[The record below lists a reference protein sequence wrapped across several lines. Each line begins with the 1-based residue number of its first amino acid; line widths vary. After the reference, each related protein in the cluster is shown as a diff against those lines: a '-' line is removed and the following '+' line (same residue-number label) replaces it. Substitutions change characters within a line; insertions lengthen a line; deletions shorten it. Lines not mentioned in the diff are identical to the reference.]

1 MKDFGPCL
9 KGVWRLLRTVRWKV
23 LLSAFLQTVAAAASL
38 AFVWFSKRVVDIAT
52 GLTEGDLGL
61 GIGLLIGIM
70 VLQVLT
76 RIFVKYYEGR
86 ITILAKNKIRSDVF
100 EKALRSTW
108 TGKDKFHSAD
118 MANRMEEDI
127 RVITEFICCDIPTA
141 FVTVVQMIAAVVM
154 LFIFSSSLAWIL
166 IWIMPVAV
174 VGARLYFRRMRALT
188 TEIRTIDG
196 RINGH
201 LQETLQHRVLVK
213 TLGSIGASEDELSE
227 LQELERSRTVSRL
240 GYSALSRG
248 FMSVGFSAGYLVA
261 FIWGVLGLRDGSVT
275 YGLMVAFL
283 QMVGQVQRPVANL
296 ALYIPAFIRSLS
308 SEERLLEIGELPQEG
323 LYDDVMLDGAPGVR
337 VTDLTFAYEGR
348 VEPVLSGLN
357 FDFLAGKMTVIV
369 GPTGEGKSTLA
380 QLLLALLE
388 QYYPDKCEVIRP
400 QMGRPNQVVL
410 SVSSL
415 EEAEEQIQSCAN
427 YAPESISVSFD
438 EESTIE
444 DLLGF
449 EEKYAVHEDKSGA
462 ELRFA
467 SMMNTGNTFCY
478 SLSHDSE
485 RTFVLRFLSYSVGY
499 LAYLDMQTWLRCF
512 SDEAFSQRIQ
522 EFWTVNILPL
532 QGAEKDDYTK
542 AREAMQLLCDNASY
556 DWEERDS
563 IVNGQGSFRPEAH
576 SLSGFLSSGKIVCDG
591 YAKAYQWILKCM
603 GIDCLLVYGKSMPSE
618 EGHAWNKV
626 KIGENW
632 FNADV
637 CWRDT
642 GSGDMYFLKSDDFF
656 QNNWHQYRDTYVLT
670 SFASL
675 SSYSLW

>member
-52 GLTEGDLGL
+52 GQLDAPLGL
-61 GIGLLIGIM
+61 AIWLLVGIM
-70 VLQVLT
+70 VLQVLM

-86 ITILAKNKIRSDVF
+86 ITILAKNRIRSDVF

-141 FVTVVQMIAAVVM
+141 FVTVLQLIAAVVM
-154 LFIFSSSLAWIL
+154 LFVFSSSLAWIL

-213 TLGSIGASEDELSE
+213 TLGSVGASEEELE
-227 LQELERSRTVSRL
+227 ALQEQERSRTVSRL

-261 FIWGVLGLRDGSVT
+261 FIWGVLGLKDGSVT

-296 ALYIPAFIRSLS
+296 ALYIPAFIKSLS

-323 LYDDVMLDGAPGVR
+323 EYEDSLVEGAPGVR
-337 VTDLTFAYEGR
+337 LTDISFSYEGR
-348 VEPVLSGLN
+348 PEPVLSGLS
-357 FDFLAGKMTVIV
+357 FDFLPGKMTVIT

-380 QLLLALLE
+380 QLLLALLVPSSGRLELYGATSGSSDSDRASVPVSPATRCNFMYVPQGNSLLSGSVRANLLLARPSATDEELREALHLAAADFVLELPDGLDTPCAEIGRGLSEGQAQRIAIARALLRPGGILILDEATSALDPATE
-388 QYYPDKCEVIRP
+388 QL
-400 QMGRPNQVVL
+400 VL
-410 SVSSL
+410 SRIK
-415 EEAEEQIQSCAN
+415 ERFGQSK
-427 YAPESISVSFD
+427 
-438 EESTIE
+438 TIICITHRPAASQLA
-444 DLLGF
+444 DL
-449 EEKYAVHEDKSGA
+449 H
-462 ELRFA
+462 
-467 SMMNTGNTFCY
+467 
-478 SLSHDSE
+478 
-485 RTFVLRFLSYSVGY
+485 
-499 LAYLDMQTWLRCF
+499 LAL
-512 SDEAFSQRIQ
+512 
-522 EFWTVNILPL
+522 
-532 QGAEKDDYTK
+532 
-542 AREAMQLLCDNASY
+542 
-556 DWEERDS
+556 
-563 IVNGQGSFRPEAH
+563 
-576 SLSGFLSSGKIVCDG
+576 
-591 YAKAYQWILKCM
+591 
-603 GIDCLLVYGKSMPSE
+603 
-618 EGHAWNKV
+618 
-626 KIGENW
+626 
-632 FNADV
+632 
-637 CWRDT
+637 
-642 GSGDMYFLKSDDFF
+642 
-656 QNNWHQYRDTYVLT
+656 
-670 SFASL
+670 
-675 SSYSLW
+675 

>member
-23 LLSAFLQTVAAAASL
+23 LFSAFLQTVAAAASL

-52 GLTEGDLGL
+52 GQVDAPLGVA
-61 GIGLLIGIM
+61 IWLLVGIM
-70 VLQVLT
+70 ALQVLT

-86 ITILAKNKIRSDVF
+86 ITIQAKNKIRSDVF

-141 FVTVVQMIAAVVM
+141 FVTVLQLIAAVVM
-154 LFIFSSSLAWIL
+154 LFVFSSSLAWIL

-213 TLGSIGASEDELSE
+213 TLGSVGASEEELE
-227 LQELERSRTVSRL
+227 ALQEQERSRTVSRL

-261 FIWGVLGLRDGSVT
+261 FIWGVLGLKDGSVT

-296 ALYIPAFIRSLS
+296 ALYIPAFIKSLS

-323 LYDDVMLDGAPGVR
+323 LYEDELLEGAPGVR

-348 VEPVLSGLN
+348 PEPVLSGLS
-357 FDFLAGKMTVIV
+357 FDFLPGKMTVIT

-388 QYYPDKCEVIRP
+388 PTSGRIELYSPVLPDSSSVLPDGSAVQGSSVMPGLDRAAVPVSPATRCNFMYVPQGNTLLSGSVRANLLLARP
-400 QMGRPNQVVL
+400 SATDEELREALHLAAADFVLELPDGLDTPCAEIGRGLSEGQAQRIAIARALLRPGGILILDEATSALDPATEQLVL
-410 SVSSL
+410 SRIKERFGSSK
-415 EEAEEQIQSCAN
+415 
-427 YAPESISVSFD
+427 
-438 EESTIE
+438 TIICIT
-444 DLLGF
+444 
-449 EEKYAVHEDKSGA
+449 H
-462 ELRFA
+462 
-467 SMMNTGNTFCY
+467 
-478 SLSHDSE
+478 
-485 RTFVLRFLSYSVGY
+485 
-499 LAYLDMQTWLRCF
+499 
-512 SDEAFSQRIQ
+512 
-522 EFWTVNILPL
+522 
-532 QGAEKDDYTK
+532 
-542 AREAMQLLCDNASY
+542 
-556 DWEERDS
+556 
-563 IVNGQGSFRPEAH
+563 RPA
-576 SLSGFLSSGKIVCDG
+576 
-591 YAKAYQWILKCM
+591 A
-603 GIDCLLVYGKSMPSE
+603 
-618 EGHAWNKV
+618 
-626 KIGENW
+626 
-632 FNADV
+632 
-637 CWRDT
+637 
-642 GSGDMYFLKSDDFF
+642 
-656 QNNWHQYRDTYVLT
+656 
-670 SFASL
+670 ASL
-675 SSYSLW
+675 ADSHLAL

>member
-9 KGVWRLLRTVRWKV
+9 KGVWKLLRTVRWKV

-52 GLTEGDLGL
+52 GQMDGNLGL

-70 VLQVLT
+70 ALQVLT

-154 LFIFSSSLAWIL
+154 LFVFSSSLAWIL

-213 TLGSIGASEDELSE
+213 TLGSIGASEDELSQ

-261 FIWGVLGLRDGSVT
+261 FIWGVLGLRDGSVS

-323 LYDDVMLDGAPGVR
+323 LYEDVMLEGAPGVR

-357 FDFLAGKMTVIV
+357 FDFLGGKMTVIV

-388 QYYPDKCEVIRP
+388 PSGGKIELVMPDSSSVPVSPATRSNFMYVPQGNSLLSGSVRANLLLARP
-400 QMGRPNQVVL
+400 SATDEELREALHLAAADFVL
-410 SVSSL
+410 EL
-415 EEAEEQIQSCAN
+415 PDGLDTSCAEIGRGLSEGQ
-427 YAPESISVSFD
+427 AQRIA
-438 EESTIE
+438 IARA
-444 DLLGF
+444 LLRPG
-449 EEKYAVHEDKSGA
+449 GI
-462 ELRFA
+462 LI
-467 SMMNTGNTFCY
+467 
-478 SLSHDSE
+478 L
-485 RTFVLRFLSYSVGY
+485 
-499 LAYLDMQTWLRCF
+499 
-512 SDEAFSQRIQ
+512 DEATSALDAETEKLVLERIKERFGQ
-522 EFWTVNILPL
+522 SKTIICITHRPAAVAI
-532 QGAEKDDYTK
+532 ADYVC
-542 AREAMQLLCDNASY
+542 QL
-556 DWEERDS
+556 
-563 IVNGQGSFRPEAH
+563 
-576 SLSGFLSSGKIVCDG
+576 
-591 YAKAYQWILKCM
+591 
-603 GIDCLLVYGKSMPSE
+603 
-618 EGHAWNKV
+618 
-626 KIGENW
+626 
-632 FNADV
+632 
-637 CWRDT
+637 
-642 GSGDMYFLKSDDFF
+642 
-656 QNNWHQYRDTYVLT
+656 
-670 SFASL
+670 
-675 SSYSLW
+675 

>member
-38 AFVWFSKRVVDIAT
+38 AFVWFSKKVVDIAT
-52 GLTEGDLGL
+52 GQLDAPLGVA
-61 GIGLLIGIM
+61 IWLLVGIM

-86 ITILAKNKIRSDVF
+86 ITITAKNKIRSEVF

-141 FVTVVQMIAAVVM
+141 FVTVLQLIAAVVM
-154 LFIFSSSLAWIL
+154 LFVFSSSLAWIL
-166 IWIMPVAV
+166 VWIMPVAV

-213 TLGSIGASEDELSE
+213 NLGSVGASEEELE
-227 LQELERSRTVSRL
+227 ALQEQERSRTVSRL

-261 FIWGVLGLRDGSVT
+261 FIWGVLGLKDGSVT

-296 ALYIPAFIRSLS
+296 ALYIPAFIKSLS

-323 LYDDVMLDGAPGVR
+323 EYEDILVEGAPGVR
-337 VTDLTFAYEGR
+337 LTDISFSYEGR
-348 VEPVLSGLN
+348 PEPVLSGLS
-357 FDFLAGKMTVIV
+357 FDFLPGKMTVIT

-388 QYYPDKCEVIRP
+388 P
-400 QMGRPNQVVL
+400 
-410 SVSSL
+410 
-415 EEAEEQIQSCAN
+415 
-427 YAPESISVSFD
+427 
-438 EESTIE
+438 T
-444 DLLGF
+444 
-449 EEKYAVHEDKSGA
+449 
-462 ELRFA
+462 
-467 SMMNTGNTFCY
+467 
-478 SLSHDSE
+478 
-485 RTFVLRFLSYSVGY
+485 
-499 LAYLDMQTWLRCF
+499 
-512 SDEAFSQRIQ
+512 
-522 EFWTVNILPL
+522 
-532 QGAEKDDYTK
+532 
-542 AREAMQLLCDNASY
+542 
-556 DWEERDS
+556 
-563 IVNGQGSFRPEAH
+563 
-576 SLSGFLSSGKIVCDG
+576 SGKIELYDPDRASVPVSPATRCNFMYVPQGNSLLSGSVRANLLLARPSATDEELREALHLAAADFVLELPDG
-591 YAKAYQWILKCM
+591 LDTPCAEIGRGLSEGQAQRIAIARALLRPGGIL
-603 GIDCLLVYGKSMPSE
+603 ILDEATSALDPATEQLVLSRIKERFGQSKTIICITHRPAASQL
-618 EGHAWNKV
+618 
-626 KIGENW
+626 
-632 FNADV
+632 AD
-637 CWRDT
+637 
-642 GSGDMYFLKSDDFF
+642 L
-656 QNNWHQYRDTYVLT
+656 HL
-670 SFASL
+670 AL
-675 SSYSLW
+675 

>member
-52 GLTEGDLGL
+52 GQLDAPLGL
-61 GIGLLIGIM
+61 AIWLLVGIM
-70 VLQVLT
+70 VLQVLM

-86 ITILAKNKIRSDVF
+86 ITILAKNRIRSDVF

-141 FVTVVQMIAAVVM
+141 FVTVLQLIAAVVM
-154 LFIFSSSLAWIL
+154 LFVFSSSLAWIL

-213 TLGSIGASEDELSE
+213 TLGSVGASEEELE
-227 LQELERSRTVSRL
+227 ALQEQERSRTVSRL

-296 ALYIPAFIRSLS
+296 ALYIPAFIKSLS

-323 LYDDVMLDGAPGVR
+323 EYEDILVEGAPGVR
-337 VTDLTFAYEGR
+337 LTDVSFSYEGR
-348 VEPVLSGLN
+348 PEPVLSGLS
-357 FDFLAGKMTVIV
+357 FDFLPGKMTVIT

-380 QLLLALLE
+380 QLLLALLVPSSGRLE
-388 QYYPDKCEVIRP
+388 LYGATTGSSDSDRASVPVSPATRCNFMYVPQGNSLLSGSVRANLLLARP
-400 QMGRPNQVVL
+400 
-410 SVSSL
+410 S
-415 EEAEEQIQSCAN
+415 AT
-427 YAPESISVSFD
+427 D
-438 EESTIE
+438 EE
-444 DLLGF
+444 
-449 EEKYAVHEDKSGA
+449 
-462 ELRFA
+462 LREA
-467 SMMNTGNTFCY
+467 
-478 SLSHDSE
+478 LHLAAAD
-485 RTFVLRFLSYSVGY
+485 FVLELPDGLDTPCAEIGRGLSEGQAQRIAIARA
-499 LAYLDMQTWLRCF
+499 LLRPGGILIL
-512 SDEAFSQRIQ
+512 DEATSALDADTEALVLERIK
-522 EFWTVNILPL
+522 EHF
-532 QGAEKDDYTK
+532 
-542 AREAMQLLCDNASY
+542 
-556 DWEERDS
+556 
-563 IVNGQGSFRPEAH
+563 
-576 SLSGFLSSGKIVCDG
+576 
-591 YAKAYQWILKCM
+591 
-603 GIDCLLVYGKSMPSE
+603 GKSKTIICITHRP
-618 EGHAWNKV
+618 AAV
-626 KIGENW
+626 DL
-632 FNADV
+632 ADSV
-637 CWRDT
+637 CK
-642 GSGDMYFLKSDDFF
+642 L
-656 QNNWHQYRDTYVLT
+656 
-670 SFASL
+670 
-675 SSYSLW
+675 

>member
-388 QYYPDKCEVIRP
+388 PSGGKIELVMPDSSSVPVSPATRCNFMYVPQGNTLLSGSVRANLLLARP
-400 QMGRPNQVVL
+400 SASDEELREALHLAGGRQRAAVVGPAAADFVFEL
-410 SVSSL
+410 PDGL
-415 EEAEEQIQSCAN
+415 DTSCAEIGRGLSEGQ
-427 YAPESISVSFD
+427 AQRIA
-438 EESTIE
+438 IARA
-444 DLLGF
+444 LLRPG
-449 EEKYAVHEDKSGA
+449 GI
-462 ELRFA
+462 LI
-467 SMMNTGNTFCY
+467 
-478 SLSHDSE
+478 L
-485 RTFVLRFLSYSVGY
+485 
-499 LAYLDMQTWLRCF
+499 
-512 SDEAFSQRIQ
+512 DEATSALDAETEKLVLERIKERFGQ
-522 EFWTVNILPL
+522 SKTIICITHRPAAVAL
-532 QGAEKDDYTK
+532 ADYVC
-542 AREAMQLLCDNASY
+542 QL
-556 DWEERDS
+556 
-563 IVNGQGSFRPEAH
+563 
-576 SLSGFLSSGKIVCDG
+576 
-591 YAKAYQWILKCM
+591 
-603 GIDCLLVYGKSMPSE
+603 
-618 EGHAWNKV
+618 
-626 KIGENW
+626 
-632 FNADV
+632 
-637 CWRDT
+637 
-642 GSGDMYFLKSDDFF
+642 
-656 QNNWHQYRDTYVLT
+656 
-670 SFASL
+670 
-675 SSYSLW
+675 

>member
-52 GLTEGDLGL
+52 GQLDAPLGL
-61 GIGLLIGIM
+61 AIWLLVGIM
-70 VLQVLT
+70 VLQVLM

-86 ITILAKNKIRSDVF
+86 ITILAKNRIRSDVF

-141 FVTVVQMIAAVVM
+141 FVTVLQLIAAVVM
-154 LFIFSSSLAWIL
+154 LFVFSSSLAWIL

-213 TLGSIGASEDELSE
+213 TLGSVGASEEELE
-227 LQELERSRTVSRL
+227 ALQEQERSRTVSRL

-261 FIWGVLGLRDGSVT
+261 FIWGVLGLKDGSVT

-296 ALYIPAFIRSLS
+296 ALYIPAFIKSLS

-323 LYDDVMLDGAPGVR
+323 EYEDILVEGAPGVR
-337 VTDLTFAYEGR
+337 LTDISFSYEGR
-348 VEPVLSGLN
+348 PEPVLSGLS
-357 FDFLAGKMTVIV
+357 FDFLPGKMTVIT

-380 QLLLALLE
+380 QLLLALLVPSSGRLELYGATTGSSDSDRASVPVSPATRCNFMYVPQGNSLLSGSVRANLLLARPSATDEELREALHLAAADFVLELPDGLDTPCAEIGRGLSEGQAQRIAIARALLRPGGILILDEATSALDPATE
-388 QYYPDKCEVIRP
+388 QL
-400 QMGRPNQVVL
+400 VL
-410 SVSSL
+410 SRIK
-415 EEAEEQIQSCAN
+415 ERFGQSK
-427 YAPESISVSFD
+427 
-438 EESTIE
+438 TIICITHRPAASQLA
-444 DLLGF
+444 DL
-449 EEKYAVHEDKSGA
+449 H
-462 ELRFA
+462 
-467 SMMNTGNTFCY
+467 
-478 SLSHDSE
+478 
-485 RTFVLRFLSYSVGY
+485 
-499 LAYLDMQTWLRCF
+499 LAL
-512 SDEAFSQRIQ
+512 
-522 EFWTVNILPL
+522 
-532 QGAEKDDYTK
+532 
-542 AREAMQLLCDNASY
+542 
-556 DWEERDS
+556 
-563 IVNGQGSFRPEAH
+563 
-576 SLSGFLSSGKIVCDG
+576 
-591 YAKAYQWILKCM
+591 
-603 GIDCLLVYGKSMPSE
+603 
-618 EGHAWNKV
+618 
-626 KIGENW
+626 
-632 FNADV
+632 
-637 CWRDT
+637 
-642 GSGDMYFLKSDDFF
+642 
-656 QNNWHQYRDTYVLT
+656 
-670 SFASL
+670 
-675 SSYSLW
+675 

>member
-52 GLTEGDLGL
+52 GQLDAPLGL
-61 GIGLLIGIM
+61 AIWLLVGIM
-70 VLQVLT
+70 VLQVLM

-86 ITILAKNKIRSDVF
+86 ITILAKNRIRSDVF

-141 FVTVVQMIAAVVM
+141 FVTVLQLIAAVVM
-154 LFIFSSSLAWIL
+154 LFVFSSSLAWIL

-213 TLGSIGASEDELSE
+213 TLGSVGASEEDLEA
-227 LQELERSRTVSRL
+227 LQEQERSRTVSRL

-261 FIWGVLGLRDGSVT
+261 FIWGVLGLKDGSVT

-296 ALYIPAFIRSLS
+296 ALYIPAFIKSLS

-323 LYDDVMLDGAPGVR
+323 EYEDILVEGAPGVR
-337 VTDLTFAYEGR
+337 LTDISFSYEGR
-348 VEPVLSGLN
+348 PEPVLSGLS
-357 FDFLAGKMTVIV
+357 FDFLPGKMTVIT

-380 QLLLALLE
+380 QLLLALLVPSSGRLELYGATSGSSDSDRASVPVSPATRCNFMYVPQGNSLLSGSVRANLLLARPSATDEELREALHLAAADFVLELPDGLDTPCAEIGRGLSEGQAQRIAIARALLRPGGILILDEATSALDPATE
-388 QYYPDKCEVIRP
+388 QL
-400 QMGRPNQVVL
+400 VL
-410 SVSSL
+410 SRIK
-415 EEAEEQIQSCAN
+415 ERFGQSK
-427 YAPESISVSFD
+427 
-438 EESTIE
+438 TIICITHRPAASQLA
-444 DLLGF
+444 DL
-449 EEKYAVHEDKSGA
+449 H
-462 ELRFA
+462 
-467 SMMNTGNTFCY
+467 
-478 SLSHDSE
+478 
-485 RTFVLRFLSYSVGY
+485 
-499 LAYLDMQTWLRCF
+499 LAL
-512 SDEAFSQRIQ
+512 
-522 EFWTVNILPL
+522 
-532 QGAEKDDYTK
+532 
-542 AREAMQLLCDNASY
+542 
-556 DWEERDS
+556 
-563 IVNGQGSFRPEAH
+563 
-576 SLSGFLSSGKIVCDG
+576 
-591 YAKAYQWILKCM
+591 
-603 GIDCLLVYGKSMPSE
+603 
-618 EGHAWNKV
+618 
-626 KIGENW
+626 
-632 FNADV
+632 
-637 CWRDT
+637 
-642 GSGDMYFLKSDDFF
+642 
-656 QNNWHQYRDTYVLT
+656 
-670 SFASL
+670 
-675 SSYSLW
+675 

>member
-52 GLTEGDLGL
+52 GQVDAPLGL
-61 GIGLLIGIM
+61 AIWLLVGIM
-70 VLQVLT
+70 VLQVLM

-86 ITILAKNKIRSDVF
+86 ITILAKNRIRSDIF

-141 FVTVVQMIAAVVM
+141 FVTVLQLIAAVVM
-154 LFIFSSSLAWIL
+154 LFVFSSSLAWIL

-213 TLGSIGASEDELSE
+213 TLGSVGASEEELE
-227 LQELERSRTVSRL
+227 ALQEQERSRTVSRL

-261 FIWGVLGLRDGSVT
+261 FIWGVLGLKDGSVT

-296 ALYIPAFIRSLS
+296 ALYIPAFIKSLS

-323 LYDDVMLDGAPGVR
+323 EYEDILVEGAPGVR
-337 VTDLTFAYEGR
+337 LTDVSFSYEGR
-348 VEPVLSGLN
+348 PEPVLSGLS
-357 FDFLAGKMTVIV
+357 FDFLPGKMTVIT

-380 QLLLALLE
+380 QLLLALLIPSSGRLELYGATSGSSDSDRASVLVSPATRCNFMYVPQGNSLLSGSVRANLLLARPSATDEELREALHLAVADFVLELPDGLDTPCAEIGRGLSEGQAQRIAIARALLRPGGILILDEATSALDPTTE
-388 QYYPDKCEVIRP
+388 QL
-400 QMGRPNQVVL
+400 VL
-410 SVSSL
+410 SRIK
-415 EEAEEQIQSCAN
+415 ERFGQSK
-427 YAPESISVSFD
+427 
-438 EESTIE
+438 TIICITHRPAASQLA
-444 DLLGF
+444 DL
-449 EEKYAVHEDKSGA
+449 H
-462 ELRFA
+462 
-467 SMMNTGNTFCY
+467 
-478 SLSHDSE
+478 
-485 RTFVLRFLSYSVGY
+485 
-499 LAYLDMQTWLRCF
+499 LAL
-512 SDEAFSQRIQ
+512 
-522 EFWTVNILPL
+522 
-532 QGAEKDDYTK
+532 
-542 AREAMQLLCDNASY
+542 
-556 DWEERDS
+556 
-563 IVNGQGSFRPEAH
+563 
-576 SLSGFLSSGKIVCDG
+576 
-591 YAKAYQWILKCM
+591 
-603 GIDCLLVYGKSMPSE
+603 
-618 EGHAWNKV
+618 
-626 KIGENW
+626 
-632 FNADV
+632 
-637 CWRDT
+637 
-642 GSGDMYFLKSDDFF
+642 
-656 QNNWHQYRDTYVLT
+656 
-670 SFASL
+670 
-675 SSYSLW
+675 

>member
-52 GLTEGDLGL
+52 GQLDAPLGL
-61 GIGLLIGIM
+61 AIWLLVGIM
-70 VLQVLT
+70 VLQVLM

-86 ITILAKNKIRSDVF
+86 ITILAKNRIRSDVF

-141 FVTVVQMIAAVVM
+141 FVTVLQLIAAVVM
-154 LFIFSSSLAWIL
+154 LFVFSSSLAWIL

-213 TLGSIGASEDELSE
+213 TLGSVGASEEELE
-227 LQELERSRTVSRL
+227 ALQEQERSKTVSRL

-261 FIWGVLGLRDGSVT
+261 FIWGVLGLKDGSVT

-296 ALYIPAFIRSLS
+296 ALYIPAFIKSLS

-323 LYDDVMLDGAPGVR
+323 EYEDILVEGAPGVR
-337 VTDLTFAYEGR
+337 LTDVSFSYEGR
-348 VEPVLSGLN
+348 PEPVLSGLS
-357 FDFLAGKMTVIV
+357 FDFLPGKMTVIT

-380 QLLLALLE
+380 QLLLALLVPSSGRLE
-388 QYYPDKCEVIRP
+388 LYGATTGSSDSDRASVPVSPATRCNFMYVPQGNSLLSGSVRANLLLARP
-400 QMGRPNQVVL
+400 
-410 SVSSL
+410 S
-415 EEAEEQIQSCAN
+415 AT
-427 YAPESISVSFD
+427 D
-438 EESTIE
+438 EE
-444 DLLGF
+444 
-449 EEKYAVHEDKSGA
+449 
-462 ELRFA
+462 LREA
-467 SMMNTGNTFCY
+467 
-478 SLSHDSE
+478 LHLAAAD
-485 RTFVLRFLSYSVGY
+485 FVLELPDGLDTPCAEIGRGLSEGQAQRIAIARA
-499 LAYLDMQTWLRCF
+499 LLRPGGILIL
-512 SDEAFSQRIQ
+512 DEATSALDADTEALVLERIKERFGQSKTIICITHRPAASQ
-522 EFWTVNILPL
+522 L
-532 QGAEKDDYTK
+532 
-542 AREAMQLLCDNASY
+542 
-556 DWEERDS
+556 
-563 IVNGQGSFRPEAH
+563 
-576 SLSGFLSSGKIVCDG
+576 
-591 YAKAYQWILKCM
+591 
-603 GIDCLLVYGKSMPSE
+603 
-618 EGHAWNKV
+618 
-626 KIGENW
+626 
-632 FNADV
+632 AD
-637 CWRDT
+637 
-642 GSGDMYFLKSDDFF
+642 L
-656 QNNWHQYRDTYVLT
+656 HL
-670 SFASL
+670 AL
-675 SSYSLW
+675 

>member
-52 GLTEGDLGL
+52 GQLDAPLGL
-61 GIGLLIGIM
+61 AIWLLVGIM
-70 VLQVLT
+70 VLQVLM

-86 ITILAKNKIRSDVF
+86 ITILAKNRIRSDVF

-141 FVTVVQMIAAVVM
+141 FITVLQLIAAVVM
-154 LFIFSSSLAWIL
+154 LFVFSSSLAWIL

-213 TLGSIGASEDELSE
+213 TLGSVGASEEELE
-227 LQELERSRTVSRL
+227 ALQEQERSRTVSRL

-261 FIWGVLGLRDGSVT
+261 FIWGVLGLKDGSVT

-296 ALYIPAFIRSLS
+296 ALYIPAFIKSLS

-323 LYDDVMLDGAPGVR
+323 EYEDILVEGAPGVR
-337 VTDLTFAYEGR
+337 LTDVSFSYEGR
-348 VEPVLSGLN
+348 PEPVLSGLS
-357 FDFLAGKMTVIV
+357 FDFLPGKMTVIT

-380 QLLLALLE
+380 QLLLALLVPSSGRLELYGATSGSSDSDRASVPVSPATRCNFMYVPQGNSLLSGSVRANLLLARPSATDEELREALHLAAADFVLELPDGLDTPCAEIGRGLSEGQAQRIAIARALLRPGGILILDEATSALDPATE
-388 QYYPDKCEVIRP
+388 QL
-400 QMGRPNQVVL
+400 VL
-410 SVSSL
+410 SRIK
-415 EEAEEQIQSCAN
+415 ERFGQSK
-427 YAPESISVSFD
+427 
-438 EESTIE
+438 TIICITHRPAASQLA
-444 DLLGF
+444 DL
-449 EEKYAVHEDKSGA
+449 H
-462 ELRFA
+462 
-467 SMMNTGNTFCY
+467 
-478 SLSHDSE
+478 
-485 RTFVLRFLSYSVGY
+485 
-499 LAYLDMQTWLRCF
+499 LAL
-512 SDEAFSQRIQ
+512 
-522 EFWTVNILPL
+522 
-532 QGAEKDDYTK
+532 
-542 AREAMQLLCDNASY
+542 
-556 DWEERDS
+556 
-563 IVNGQGSFRPEAH
+563 
-576 SLSGFLSSGKIVCDG
+576 
-591 YAKAYQWILKCM
+591 
-603 GIDCLLVYGKSMPSE
+603 
-618 EGHAWNKV
+618 
-626 KIGENW
+626 
-632 FNADV
+632 
-637 CWRDT
+637 
-642 GSGDMYFLKSDDFF
+642 
-656 QNNWHQYRDTYVLT
+656 
-670 SFASL
+670 
-675 SSYSLW
+675 

>member
-52 GLTEGDLGL
+52 GQMNGNLGL

-70 VLQVLT
+70 ALQVLT

-296 ALYIPAFIRSLS
+296 ALYIPAFIKSLS

-323 LYDDVMLDGAPGVR
+323 LYEDVMLEGAPGVR

-357 FDFLAGKMTVIV
+357 FDFLGGKMTVIV

-388 QYYPDKCEVIRP
+388 PSGGRIELVMPDSSSVPVSPATRCNFMYVPQGNTLLSGSVRANLLLARP
-400 QMGRPNQVVL
+400 SASDEELREALHLAAADFVL
-410 SVSSL
+410 EL
-415 EEAEEQIQSCAN
+415 PDGLDTSCAEIGRGLSEGQ
-427 YAPESISVSFD
+427 AQRIA
-438 EESTIE
+438 IARA
-444 DLLGF
+444 LLRPG
-449 EEKYAVHEDKSGA
+449 GI
-462 ELRFA
+462 LI
-467 SMMNTGNTFCY
+467 
-478 SLSHDSE
+478 L
-485 RTFVLRFLSYSVGY
+485 
-499 LAYLDMQTWLRCF
+499 
-512 SDEAFSQRIQ
+512 DEATSALDAETEKLVLERIKERFGQ
-522 EFWTVNILPL
+522 SKTIICITHRPAAVAL
-532 QGAEKDDYTK
+532 ADYVC
-542 AREAMQLLCDNASY
+542 QL
-556 DWEERDS
+556 
-563 IVNGQGSFRPEAH
+563 
-576 SLSGFLSSGKIVCDG
+576 
-591 YAKAYQWILKCM
+591 
-603 GIDCLLVYGKSMPSE
+603 
-618 EGHAWNKV
+618 
-626 KIGENW
+626 
-632 FNADV
+632 
-637 CWRDT
+637 
-642 GSGDMYFLKSDDFF
+642 
-656 QNNWHQYRDTYVLT
+656 
-670 SFASL
+670 
-675 SSYSLW
+675 

>member
-52 GLTEGDLGL
+52 GQLDAPLGL
-61 GIGLLIGIM
+61 AIWLLVGIM
-70 VLQVLT
+70 VLQVLM

-86 ITILAKNKIRSDVF
+86 ITILAKNRIRSDVF

-141 FVTVVQMIAAVVM
+141 FVTVLQLIAAVVM
-154 LFIFSSSLAWIL
+154 LFVFSSSLAWIL

-213 TLGSIGASEDELSE
+213 TLGSVGASEEELE
-227 LQELERSRTVSRL
+227 ALQEQERSRTVSRL

-261 FIWGVLGLRDGSVT
+261 FIWGVLGLKDGSVT

-296 ALYIPAFIRSLS
+296 ALYIPAFIKSLS

-323 LYDDVMLDGAPGVR
+323 EYEDILVEGAPGVR
-337 VTDLTFAYEGR
+337 LTDISFSYEGR
-348 VEPVLSGLN
+348 PEPVLSGLS
-357 FDFLAGKMTVIV
+357 FDFLPGKMTVIT

-380 QLLLALLE
+380 QLLLALLVPSSGRLELYGATSGSSDSDRASVPVSPATRCNFMYVPQGNSLLSGSVRANLLLARPSATDEELREALHLAAADFVLELPDGLDTPCAEIGRGLSEGQAQRIAIARALLRPGGILILDEATSALDPATE
-388 QYYPDKCEVIRP
+388 QL
-400 QMGRPNQVVL
+400 VL
-410 SVSSL
+410 SRIK
-415 EEAEEQIQSCAN
+415 ERFGQSK
-427 YAPESISVSFD
+427 
-438 EESTIE
+438 TIICITHRPAASQLA
-444 DLLGF
+444 DL
-449 EEKYAVHEDKSGA
+449 H
-462 ELRFA
+462 
-467 SMMNTGNTFCY
+467 
-478 SLSHDSE
+478 
-485 RTFVLRFLSYSVGY
+485 
-499 LAYLDMQTWLRCF
+499 LAL
-512 SDEAFSQRIQ
+512 
-522 EFWTVNILPL
+522 
-532 QGAEKDDYTK
+532 
-542 AREAMQLLCDNASY
+542 
-556 DWEERDS
+556 
-563 IVNGQGSFRPEAH
+563 
-576 SLSGFLSSGKIVCDG
+576 
-591 YAKAYQWILKCM
+591 
-603 GIDCLLVYGKSMPSE
+603 
-618 EGHAWNKV
+618 
-626 KIGENW
+626 
-632 FNADV
+632 
-637 CWRDT
+637 
-642 GSGDMYFLKSDDFF
+642 
-656 QNNWHQYRDTYVLT
+656 
-670 SFASL
+670 
-675 SSYSLW
+675 

>member
-52 GLTEGDLGL
+52 GQLDAPLGL
-61 GIGLLIGIM
+61 AIWLLVGIM
-70 VLQVLT
+70 VLQVLM

-86 ITILAKNKIRSDVF
+86 ITILAKNRIRSDVF

-141 FVTVVQMIAAVVM
+141 FVTVLQLIAAVVM
-154 LFIFSSSLAWIL
+154 LFVFSSSLAWIL

-213 TLGSIGASEDELSE
+213 TLGSVGASEEELE
-227 LQELERSRTVSRL
+227 ALQEQERSRTVSRL

-261 FIWGVLGLRDGSVT
+261 FIWGVLGLKDGSVT

-296 ALYIPAFIRSLS
+296 ALYIPAFIKSLS

-323 LYDDVMLDGAPGVR
+323 EYEDILVEGAPGVR
-337 VTDLTFAYEGR
+337 LTDISFSYEGR
-348 VEPVLSGLN
+348 PEPVLSGLS
-357 FDFLAGKMTVIV
+357 FDFLPGKMTVIT

-380 QLLLALLE
+380 QLLLALLVPSSGRLE
-388 QYYPDKCEVIRP
+388 LYGATTGSSDSDRASVPVSPATRCNFMYVPQGNSLLSGSVRANLLLARP
-400 QMGRPNQVVL
+400 
-410 SVSSL
+410 S
-415 EEAEEQIQSCAN
+415 AT
-427 YAPESISVSFD
+427 D
-438 EESTIE
+438 EE
-444 DLLGF
+444 
-449 EEKYAVHEDKSGA
+449 
-462 ELRFA
+462 LREA
-467 SMMNTGNTFCY
+467 
-478 SLSHDSE
+478 LHLAAAD
-485 RTFVLRFLSYSVGY
+485 FVLELPDGLDTPCAEIGRGLSEGQAQRIAIARA
-499 LAYLDMQTWLRCF
+499 LLRPGGILIL
-512 SDEAFSQRIQ
+512 DEATSALDADTEALVLERIKERFGQSKTIICITHRPAASQ
-522 EFWTVNILPL
+522 L
-532 QGAEKDDYTK
+532 
-542 AREAMQLLCDNASY
+542 
-556 DWEERDS
+556 
-563 IVNGQGSFRPEAH
+563 
-576 SLSGFLSSGKIVCDG
+576 
-591 YAKAYQWILKCM
+591 
-603 GIDCLLVYGKSMPSE
+603 
-618 EGHAWNKV
+618 
-626 KIGENW
+626 
-632 FNADV
+632 AD
-637 CWRDT
+637 
-642 GSGDMYFLKSDDFF
+642 L
-656 QNNWHQYRDTYVLT
+656 HL
-670 SFASL
+670 AL
-675 SSYSLW
+675 

>member
-52 GLTEGDLGL
+52 GQLDTPLGL
-61 GIGLLIGIM
+61 AIWLLVGIM
-70 VLQVLT
+70 VLQVLM

-86 ITILAKNKIRSDVF
+86 ITILAKNRIRSDVF

-141 FVTVVQMIAAVVM
+141 FVTVLQLIAAVVM
-154 LFIFSSSLAWIL
+154 LFVFSSSLAWIL

-213 TLGSIGASEDELSE
+213 TLGSVGASEEELE
-227 LQELERSRTVSRL
+227 ALQEQERSRTVSRL

-261 FIWGVLGLRDGSVT
+261 FIWGVLGLKDGSVT

-296 ALYIPAFIRSLS
+296 ALYIPAFIKSLS

-323 LYDDVMLDGAPGVR
+323 EYEDILVEGAPGVR
-337 VTDLTFAYEGR
+337 LTDVTFSYEGR
-348 VEPVLSGLN
+348 PEPVLSGLS
-357 FDFLAGKMTVIV
+357 FDFLPGKMTVIT

-380 QLLLALLE
+380 QLLLALLVPSSGRLELYGATSGSSDSDRASVPVSPATRCNFMYVPQGNSLLSGSVRANLLLARPSATDEELREALHLAAADFVLELPDGLDTPCAEIGRGLSEGQAQRIAIARALLRPGGILILDEATSALDPATE
-388 QYYPDKCEVIRP
+388 QL
-400 QMGRPNQVVL
+400 VL
-410 SVSSL
+410 SRIK
-415 EEAEEQIQSCAN
+415 ERFGQSK
-427 YAPESISVSFD
+427 
-438 EESTIE
+438 TIICITHRPAASQLA
-444 DLLGF
+444 DL
-449 EEKYAVHEDKSGA
+449 H
-462 ELRFA
+462 
-467 SMMNTGNTFCY
+467 
-478 SLSHDSE
+478 
-485 RTFVLRFLSYSVGY
+485 
-499 LAYLDMQTWLRCF
+499 LAL
-512 SDEAFSQRIQ
+512 
-522 EFWTVNILPL
+522 
-532 QGAEKDDYTK
+532 
-542 AREAMQLLCDNASY
+542 
-556 DWEERDS
+556 
-563 IVNGQGSFRPEAH
+563 
-576 SLSGFLSSGKIVCDG
+576 
-591 YAKAYQWILKCM
+591 
-603 GIDCLLVYGKSMPSE
+603 
-618 EGHAWNKV
+618 
-626 KIGENW
+626 
-632 FNADV
+632 
-637 CWRDT
+637 
-642 GSGDMYFLKSDDFF
+642 
-656 QNNWHQYRDTYVLT
+656 
-670 SFASL
+670 
-675 SSYSLW
+675 